1 MAREFSA
8 GGVVLHFQHPGWK
21 VAVIEPRRESTDDK
35 NAHPRGKQALV
46 LALPKGLVDEGEKAE
61 QTATREVREE
71 TGVEATLVTKLT
83 DIKYFYVRSW
93 GDKQRVFKIV
103 SFFLL
108 LYRSGRIG
116 EISEEMRIEV
126 ERALWLPLEEAAQK
140 LTYKG
145 EREVVKRAQEYVS
158 AHPEL
163 QPGRPERQKAVH
175 NRRNYSGGGG

>member
-8 GGVVLHFQHPGWK
+8 GGAVLRFQQDKWR
-21 VAVIEPRRESTDDK
+21 VAVIVPRREANSTTK
-35 NAHPRGKQALV
+35 VKPV

-61 QTATREVREE
+61 QTAVREVREE
-71 TGVEATLVTKLT
+71 TGVEARLVAKLT

-93 GDKQRVFKIV
+93 SDKQRVFKIV

-116 EISEEMRIEV
+116 EISQEMRIEV
-126 ERALWLPLEEAAQK
+126 ERALWMPLEEAAEK

-145 EREVVKRAQEYVS
+145 EREVLKKAQDYLR

-163 QPGRPERQKAVH
+163 QPGQGETGKTHERK
-175 NRRNYSGGGG
+175 